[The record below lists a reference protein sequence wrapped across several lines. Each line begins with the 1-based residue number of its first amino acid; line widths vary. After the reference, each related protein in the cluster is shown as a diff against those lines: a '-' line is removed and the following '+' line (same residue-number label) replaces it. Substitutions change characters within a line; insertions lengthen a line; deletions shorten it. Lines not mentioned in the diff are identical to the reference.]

1 MSNRRQQTLKYFL
14 EGSSLQY
21 TLRCGDMAKLANGV
35 SYWTQ
40 SIQMCKIWNCVK
52 FETVS
57 DDCCPNEILPYG
69 SMGISGTA
77 FSLPST
83 DKKGIPFFLGKLTF

>member
-14 EGSSLQY
+14 GGSSLQY

-40 SIQMCKIWNCVK
+40 SIQCVQ

-77 FSLPST
+77 FSFPST

>member
-1 MSNRRQQTLKYFL
+1 MSNRRQQALKYFL

-40 SIQMCKIWNCVK
+40 SIQMCKIWNCVWRLL
-52 FETVS
+52 S
-57 DDCCPNEILPYG
+57 
-69 SMGISGTA
+69 
-77 FSLPST
+77 
-83 DKKGIPFFLGKLTF
+83 